1 MLFPTIDFALFFALV
16 FPVTWALNRVN
27 SVKKLFLV
35 AASYLFYA
43 SWNWHFCLLLLVS
56 STLAFAAGLLID
68 LSGGR
73 LKRLVLWGAIAADL
87 AVLGYFKYINFLSAE
102 VANVSGLIGTPIDLG
117 TYEMALP
124 VAISFITFHA
134 ISYVVDVYDGRV
146 KATRSYDDL
155 LLYIAFFPHLVAGPI
170 VRAELFLPQ
179 LAGPSDSRSIRL
191 GDSMRLILGGL
202 FKKVVLAS
210 HLATLFVDP
219 LYVTPASQTSFDLWI
234 GLYAYALVIYCDF
247 SAYTDIAI
255 GIANLLGYRF
265 PQNFDQP
272 YRALSVAEFWR
283 RWHMTL
289 SNWLRQYVYI
299 PLGGNRHGS
308 LMTAR
313 NLLITM
319 LLGGLWHGAGLQFIV
334 WGGLHGI
341 ALVATRLL
349 APIAEPFARRFP
361 TGFKVAAWVLTF
373 HFVCVAWVFF
383 RAGTLD
389 DALAYLTT
397 LVSMTGGASTLTP
410 FVALVLAAAALT
422 HLVPAHLYV
431 ALGAAY
437 ERLGWTGKILVPAAV
452 IYGVVLVAPLG
463 VPPFIYFQF

>member
-1 MLFPTIDFALFFALV
+1 
-16 FPVTWALNRVN
+16 
-27 SVKKLFLV
+27 
-35 AASYLFYA
+35 
-43 SWNWHFCLLLLVS
+43 
-56 STLAFAAGLLID
+56 
-68 LSGGR
+68 
-73 LKRLVLWGAIAADL
+73 
-87 AVLGYFKYINFLSAE
+87 
-102 VANVSGLIGTPIDLG
+102 
-117 TYEMALP
+117 MA
-124 VAISFITFHA
+124 T
-134 ISYVVDVYDGRV
+134 GRV

-179 LAGPSDSRSIRL
+179 LTGPSDPRSIRL
-191 GDSMRLILGGL
+191 GDSVRLILGGL

-219 LYVTPASQTSFDLWI
+219 LYVTPSSQTSIDLWL

-272 YRALSVAEFWR
+272 YRALSIADFWR

-308 LMTAR
+308 IATAR

-341 ALVATRLL
+341 ALVATRLS
-349 APIAEPFARRFP
+349 APLVAPLARRFP
-361 TGFKVAAWVLTF
+361 TGFKVAAWALTF

-389 DALAYLTT
+389 DALAYLAT
-397 LVSMTGGASTLTP
+397 LVSGVGGASTLTP

-422 HLVPAHLYV
+422 HLVPARLYG
-431 ALGAAY
+431 ALGERY